1 MFSIF
6 IQELFTSP
14 LTYLMALAAMA
25 FGLVLHNVVQ
35 ALVAA
40 SLGDNTAKS
49 QGFTST
55 EPRAHI
61 NPIYLIWLA
70 IFGFAIPNTIP
81 VKSYNLRGRSS
92 SEVLIWLL
100 GPISLVV
107 WAFVLILVGAL
118 LNKFVGDSAQSI
130 VKGFYSGAGNV
141 ISLAVLFI
149 FPVPPL
155 DGARAVRAFGNREI
169 NRVLDQIEQ
178 FTNSTPFGFMII
190 FIVLSFLGV
199 TRVMTIAVASVISS
213 ILQSVGLSL

>member
-61 NPIYLIWLA
+61 NPTYLIWLA

-81 VKSYNLRGRSS
+81 LKSYNLRGRSS

-100 GPISLVV
+100 GPLSLVL
-107 WAFVLILVGAL
+107 WAFVLVLIAAL
-118 LNKFVGDSAQSI
+118 LAKFVGQDSQSVI
-130 VKGFYSGAGNV
+130 AGFVSGARHV
-141 ISLAVLFI
+141 LRLAVLFI

-155 DGARAVRAFGNREI
+155 DGARVVRAFGNREV

-190 FIVLSFLGV
+190 FLVLSYLGITQV
-199 TRVMTIAVASVISS
+199 VAGAIISVIFTV
-213 ILQSVGLSL
+213 LQAIGLS

>member
-35 ALVAA
+35 ALVAS
-40 SLGDNTAKS
+40 SLGDDTAKN

-55 EPRAHI
+55 EPRAHL

-81 VKSYNLRGRSS
+81 LKSYNLRGRSS

-100 GPISLVV
+100 GPFSLVV

-118 LNKFVGDSAQSI
+118 LNKFVGESSQAIAS
-130 VKGFYSGAGNV
+130 GFFSGAGNV
-141 ISLAVLFI
+141 ISLAALFI

-155 DGARAVRAFGNREI
+155 DGARVVRAFGNREI
-169 NRVLDQIEQ
+169 NRVMDQIEQ

-190 FIVLSFLGV
+190 FLVLSYLGI
-199 TRVMTIAVASVISS
+199 TRAISGAIISLIVAV
-213 ILQSVGLSL
+213 LQAIGLM

>member
-1 MFSIF
+1 MFSLF

-14 LTYLMALAAMA
+14 LTYLMSLAAMA

-35 ALVAA
+35 ALVSS
-40 SLGDNTAKS
+40 SLGDQTAKN

-55 EPRAHI
+55 EPRVHI
-61 NPIYLIWLA
+61 NPIYLLWLA
-70 IFGFAIPNTIP
+70 IFGFAIPNVIP

-100 GPISLVV
+100 GPFSLIL
-107 WAFVLILVGAL
+107 WAFVLIVVGAL
-118 LNKFVGDSAQSI
+118 LTKFVGDSSQSI
-130 VKGFYSGAGNV
+130 VSGFFSGAGNV

-155 DGARAVRAFGNREI
+155 DGARALHAVGNREI
-169 NRVLDQIEQ
+169 NRVLDQIER

-190 FIVLSFLGV
+190 FMVLSYLGV
-199 TRVMTIAVASVISS
+199 TRVIAGAVISLIVV
-213 ILQSVGLSL
+213 ILQAVGLL

>member
-35 ALVAA
+35 AQVAS
-40 SLGDNTAKS
+40 SLGDQTAKS

-55 EPRAHI
+55 EPRVHI

-81 VKSYNLRGRSS
+81 VKSYNLRGRAS

-100 GPISLVV
+100 GPLSLVI

-130 VKGFYSGAGNV
+130 ASGFFSGAGNV
-141 ISLAVLFI
+141 ISLAALFI

-155 DGARAVRAFGNREI
+155 DGSRVVRAFGNREI
-169 NRVLDQIEQ
+169 NRVMDQIEQ

-190 FIVLSFLGV
+190 FLVLSYLGI
-199 TRVMTIAVASVISS
+199 TRAISGAIIAVIVA
-213 ILQSVGLSL
+213 ILQAIGLM

>member
-35 ALVAA
+35 ALVAS

-55 EPRAHI
+55 EPRVHL

-81 VKSYNLRGRSS
+81 LKSYNLRGRSS
-92 SEVLIWLL
+92 SEALIWLL
-100 GPISLVV
+100 GPISLVL
-107 WAFVLILVGAL
+107 WAFVLILIGAL

-141 ISLAVLFI
+141 ISLAALFI

-155 DGARAVRAFGNREI
+155 DGSRVVRAFGNREI
-169 NRVLDQIEQ
+169 NRVMDQIEQ

-190 FIVLSFLGV
+190 FLVLSYLGI
-199 TRVMTIAVASVISS
+199 TRAISGAIISVIVTV
-213 ILQSVGLSL
+213 LQAIGLM